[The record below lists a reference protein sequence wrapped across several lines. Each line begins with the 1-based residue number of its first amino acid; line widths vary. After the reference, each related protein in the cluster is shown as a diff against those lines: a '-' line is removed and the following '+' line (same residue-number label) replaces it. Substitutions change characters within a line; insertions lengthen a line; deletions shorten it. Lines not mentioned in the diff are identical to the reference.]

1 MPRLESGYK
10 AECCLSFVSRPSRG
24 AVRMPQS
31 SSIIL
36 CVCVELLN
44 RGTSGGWFS
53 EKVPRQGLHREEVP
67 SSCCLGPSGL
77 LAPALH
83 VPRAESMALYPTLS
97 RTGSSVE
104 VPWTHLQTSLC
115 LLPTQTSLPHSPHL
129 FSIHSLS
136 SQPQQP

>member
-10 AECCLSFVSRPSRG
+10 AECCLSFVSQPSRG

-31 SSIIL
+31 SSTIL

-53 EKVPRQGLHREEVP
+53 EKVPRQGLHREKVP
-67 SSCCLGPSGL
+67 SSCCLGLSGL
-77 LAPALH
+77 LAPVLR
-83 VPRAESMALYPTLS
+83 VPWAESTAPYPALSQHWQLCGGTLD
-97 RTGSSVE
+97 
-104 VPWTHLQTSLC
+104 PLQTSVC
-115 LLPTQTSLPHSPHL
+115 LLITQTSLPHGPHL

-136 SQPQQP
+136 SQPQQL